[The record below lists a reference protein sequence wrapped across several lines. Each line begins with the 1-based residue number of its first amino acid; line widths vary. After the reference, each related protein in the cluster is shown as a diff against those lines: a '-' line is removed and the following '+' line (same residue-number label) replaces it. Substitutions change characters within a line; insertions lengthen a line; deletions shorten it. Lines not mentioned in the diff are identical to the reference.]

1 VILYFEVT
9 QKGGIMATDKKNS
22 KVKKDI
28 EETIYDT
35 TEALQDKAE
44 ETYDALLNR
53 LKYERDG
60 LERELKHE
68 YRNARRYV
76 RKHPEQGLG
85 VAFVAGLVL
94 GALLTRR

>member
-1 VILYFEVT
+1 
-9 QKGGIMATDKKNS
+9 MAAKTKSNKKNN
-22 KVKKDI
+22 I
-28 EETIYDT
+28 EETINET
-35 TEALQDKAE
+35 TEALQERAE
-44 ETYDALLNR
+44 NTYDALLDR

-76 RKHPEQGLG
+76 RAHPEQGLG

-94 GALLTRR
+94 GALITRR

>member
-1 VILYFEVT
+1 
-9 QKGGIMATDKKNS
+9 MAVSKKKSN
-22 KVKKDI
+22 VKQDI

-35 TEALQDKAE
+35 TEALQNKAE
-44 ETYDALLNR
+44 ETYDVLLDR

-76 RKHPEQGLG
+76 RAHPEQGLAI
-85 VAFVAGLVL
+85 AFAAGLVL
-94 GALLTRR
+94 GALLTRGGK

>member
-1 VILYFEVT
+1 
-9 QKGGIMATDKKNS
+9 MAASKKS
-22 KVKKDI
+22 KNNTREI

-35 TEALQDKAE
+35 TELLQDKAE

-76 RKHPEQGLG
+76 RAHPEQGLG

-94 GALLTRR
+94 GALLTRGR

>member
-1 VILYFEVT
+1 
-9 QKGGIMATDKKNS
+9 MAASNKKS
-22 KVKKDI
+22 ISKKDI

-35 TEALQDKAE
+35 TEALQSKAE
-44 ETYDALLNR
+44 ETYDVLLDR

-76 RKHPEQGLG
+76 RANPEQGLG
-85 VAFVAGLVL
+85 IAFVAGLLV
-94 GALLTRR
+94 GALISRGGK

>member
-1 VILYFEVT
+1 
-9 QKGGIMATDKKNS
+9 MAAAKKNS
-22 KVKKDI
+22 KANKDI

-35 TEALQDKAE
+35 TEKLQNKAE
-44 ETYDALLNR
+44 ETYDVLLDR

-76 RKHPEQGLG
+76 RAHPEQGLG
-85 VAFVAGLVL
+85 IAFVAGLMI

>member
-1 VILYFEVT
+1 
-9 QKGGIMATDKKNS
+9 MAASNKKS
-22 KVKKDI
+22 ISKKDI

-35 TEALQDKAE
+35 TEALQNKAE
-44 ETYDALLNR
+44 ETYDVLLDR

-76 RKHPEQGLG
+76 RANPEQGLG
-85 VAFVAGLVL
+85 IAFVAGLLV
-94 GALLTRR
+94 GALISRGGK

>member
-1 VILYFEVT
+1 
-9 QKGGIMATDKKNS
+9 MAASKKNS
-22 KVKKDI
+22 KTKRDI

-35 TEALQDKAE
+35 TEALQNKAE
-44 ETYDALLNR
+44 ETYDVLLDR

-76 RKHPEQGLG
+76 RAHPEQGLG
-85 VAFVAGLVL
+85 IAFVAGLLV
-94 GALLTRR
+94 GALLTRGGK

>member
-1 VILYFEVT
+1 
-9 QKGGIMATDKKNS
+9 MAAAKKNS
-22 KVKKDI
+22 KTRRDI

-35 TEALQDKAE
+35 TEALQNKAE
-44 ETYDALLNR
+44 ETYDVLLDR

-76 RKHPEQGLG
+76 RAHPEQGLG
-85 VAFVAGLVL
+85 IAFVAGLLV
-94 GALLTRR
+94 GALLTRGGK

>member
-1 VILYFEVT
+1 
-9 QKGGIMATDKKNS
+9 MAASKKKSNTT
-22 KVKKDI
+22 KDI

-35 TEALQDKAE
+35 TEALQNKAE
-44 ETYDALLNR
+44 ETYDVLLDR

-76 RKHPEQGLG
+76 RAHPEQGLA
-85 VAFVAGLVL
+85 VAFGVGLVL
-94 GALLTRR
+94 GALLTRSGK

>member
-1 VILYFEVT
+1 
-9 QKGGIMATDKKNS
+9 MATSKKNS
-22 KVKKDI
+22 KAKRDI

-35 TEALQDKAE
+35 TEKLQNKAE
-44 ETYDALLNR
+44 ETYDVLLDR

-76 RKHPEQGLG
+76 RAHPEQGLG
-85 VAFVAGLVL
+85 IAFVAGLMI

>member
-1 VILYFEVT
+1 
-9 QKGGIMATDKKNS
+9 MAASKKTS
-22 KVKKDI
+22 KTKRDI

-35 TEALQDKAE
+35 TEALQNKAE
-44 ETYDALLNR
+44 ETYDVLLDR

-76 RKHPEQGLG
+76 RAHPEQGLG
-85 VAFVAGLVL
+85 IAFVAGLLV
-94 GALLTRR
+94 GALLTRGGK

>member
-1 VILYFEVT
+1 
-9 QKGGIMATDKKNS
+9 MAASKKNS
-22 KVKKDI
+22 KTKRDI

-35 TEALQDKAE
+35 TEALQNKAE
-44 ETYDALLNR
+44 ETYDVLLDR

-76 RKHPEQGLG
+76 RAHPEQGLG
-85 VAFVAGLVL
+85 VAFVAGLLV
-94 GALLTRR
+94 GALLTRGGK

>member
-1 VILYFEVT
+1 
-9 QKGGIMATDKKNS
+9 MAASKKNS
-22 KVKKDI
+22 KTKRDI

-35 TEALQDKAE
+35 TEALQNKAE
-44 ETYDALLNR
+44 ETYDVLLDR

-76 RKHPEQGLG
+76 RAHPEQGLG
-85 VAFVAGLVL
+85 IAFVAGLL
-94 GALLTRR
+94 IGALLTKGGK

>member
-1 VILYFEVT
+1 
-9 QKGGIMATDKKNS
+9 MAASKKNS
-22 KVKKDI
+22 TTKRDI

-35 TEALQDKAE
+35 TEALQNKAE
-44 ETYDALLNR
+44 ETYDMLLDR

-76 RKHPEQGLG
+76 RAHPEQGLG
-85 VAFVAGLVL
+85 LAFVAGLLV
-94 GALLTRR
+94 GALLTRGGK

>member
-1 VILYFEVT
+1 
-9 QKGGIMATDKKNS
+9 MASSKKNS
-22 KVKKDI
+22 KAKQDI

-35 TEALQDKAE
+35 TEALQEKAE
-44 ETYDALLNR
+44 ATYDALLDR

-76 RKHPEQGLG
+76 RAHPEQGLG
-85 VAFVAGLVL
+85 IAFVAGLVV
-94 GALLTRR
+94 GAILTRK

>member
-1 VILYFEVT
+1 
-9 QKGGIMATDKKNS
+9 MAASKKNS
-22 KVKKDI
+22 KTKRDI

-35 TEALQDKAE
+35 TEALQNKAE
-44 ETYDALLNR
+44 ETYDVLLDR

-76 RKHPEQGLG
+76 RANPEQGLG
-85 VAFVAGLVL
+85 IAFVAGLLV
-94 GALLTRR
+94 GALLTRGGK

>member
-1 VILYFEVT
+1 
-9 QKGGIMATDKKNS
+9 MAASKKSS
-22 KVKKDI
+22 KTKRDI

-35 TEALQDKAE
+35 TEALQNKAE
-44 ETYDALLNR
+44 ETYDVLLDR

-76 RKHPEQGLG
+76 RAHPEQGLG
-85 VAFVAGLVL
+85 IAFVAGLL
-94 GALLTRR
+94 IGALLTKGGK

>member
-1 VILYFEVT
+1 
-9 QKGGIMATDKKNS
+9 MAASKKNS
-22 KVKKDI
+22 KAKLDI

-35 TEALQDKAE
+35 TEKLQNKAE
-44 ETYDALLNR
+44 ETYDVLLDR

-76 RKHPEQGLG
+76 RAHPEQGLG
-85 VAFVAGLVL
+85 IAFVAGLMI